1 MMALNL
7 RRDASFLSLNIA
19 VAACLLSSMAADSA
33 NGQAT
38 IRRRDLASD
47 WTTTAPAL
55 TPPTM
60 QAAQTPQAAYVPS
73 WNAQPNSW
81 RLGVAIDNVD
91 TGVVLT
97 DVERGLPADRAGMKR
112 GDVIVNVSGYQV
124 GYVNGGL
131 FDLGDEIRRRVDQD
145 GKVNFLVYDQ
155 AQRRLTN
162 MPITLVQPSS
172 AGIRGQVVCNE
183 RITLTTQAVLTV
195 RLRDVTYP
203 NWQSIE
209 VGNHIIPS
217 PPHPPIPFAIQVNQ
231 TDIYPDHRY
240 AVDAYLVDRGQI
252 VLQSPSPVPVS
263 PLSNNGALQVSLVR
277 VGGSTPANSTYAV
290 GQLDQIAQ
298 WYRQYLQRDATTQE
312 LSAWQ
317 NYLQAGK
324 SPQDILAYILGGPE
338 YFDRMGNQRDPY
350 LASVFQNINGRQ
362 PTAAELQQFASQ
374 YQQYGGVRTD
384 FVRDVLR
391 VQPNGF

>member
-1 MMALNL
+1 MMALDH
-7 RRDASFLSLNIA
+7 RRSLSQVGFLIA
-19 VAACLLSSMAADSA
+19 VAACVLSDVAVDQAHA
-33 NGQAT
+33 QAT
-38 IRRRDLASD
+38 IRRRDLVSD
-47 WTTTAPAL
+47 WTATGAPSL
-55 TPPTM
+55 TPMTT
-60 QAAQTPQAAYVPS
+60 QTPQAAYVPS
-73 WNAQPNSW
+73 WNSQPNSW

-91 TGVVLT
+91 TGVRLT
-97 DVERGLPADRAGMKR
+97 EVERGMPADRAGLKQ
-112 GDVIVNVSGYQV
+112 GDVIVNVAGYQV

-131 FDLGDEIRRRVDQD
+131 FDLGDEIRRRVDQS
-145 GKVNFLVYDQ
+145 GKVDFLVYDQ
-155 AQRRLTN
+155 AQRRLAS

-209 VGNHIIPS
+209 VGNHVIPS
-217 PPHPPIPFAIQVNQ
+217 PPHPPISFAIQVNQ
-231 TDIYPDHRY
+231 ADIYPDHRY

-252 VLQSPSPVPVS
+252 VLPSPAPVPVS
-263 PLSNNGALQVSLVR
+263 PLSSTGPIQITLTR
-277 VGGSTPANSTYAV
+277 VGGGTPPSSTYAV

-324 SPQDILAYILGGPE
+324 SPQDILAYILGSSE

-350 LASVFQNINGRQ
+350 LANVFQNINGRQ
-362 PTAAELQQFASQ
+362 PTATELQQFATQ
-374 YQQYGGVRTD
+374 YQQYGGARTD